1 MDKPKIEKAAFVTND
16 IGNMVGCAFA
26 AQFPARGH
34 FNFRGPDV
42 ERLVKGRAST
52 STGFGMN
59 FPPIPKRSTRQ
70 RAVTMRG
77 SMHSPVPCIR
87 HVGYIG
93 RYQAHD
99 VGQLRAERMIA
110 AERQY
115 AHCKLAI
122 GHLFSEASC
131 KKAAN

>member
-1 MDKPKIEKAAFVTND
+1 VT
-16 IGNMVGCAFA
+16 
-26 AQFPARGH
+26 R
-34 FNFRGPDV
+34 
-42 ERLVKGRAST
+42 
-52 STGFGMN
+52 FGD
-59 FPPIPKRSTRQ
+59 S
-70 RAVTMRG
+70 A
-77 SMHSPVPCIR
+77 
-87 HVGYIG
+87 VGYIG